1 MYLEGSRKLKE
12 RSFLNS
18 KSLIRVDS
26 TGSYYKMRKT
36 SKLLFGVFCFFLLCK
51 AKYSLE

>member
-1 MYLEGSRKLKE
+1 MYLEGSRKLEE
-12 RSFLNS
+12 RSFPNS

-36 SKLLFGVFCFFLLCK
+36 SKLLFGVFYFFPVCIP
-51 AKYSLE
+51 KYTLK